1 MKRELFSGGNAPLI
15 CGRNILQKT
24 HDKDIRTHM
33 LELSYKANAI
43 EFAQVAE
50 PQLIM
55 SKKSTRCVT
64 VRQIAAY
71 ICN

>member
-1 MKRELFSGGNAPLI
+1 
-15 CGRNILQKT
+15 
-24 HDKDIRTHM
+24 M
-33 LELSYKANAI
+33 LELSYKANAF